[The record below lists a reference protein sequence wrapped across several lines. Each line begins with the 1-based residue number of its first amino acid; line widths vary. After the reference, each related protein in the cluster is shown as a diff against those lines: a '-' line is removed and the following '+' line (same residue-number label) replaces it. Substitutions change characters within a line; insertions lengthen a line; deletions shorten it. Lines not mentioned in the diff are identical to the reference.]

1 MTAKGFNYRLTDI
14 QSALGNSQL
23 KSLETFI
30 TKRRELV
37 KRYDS
42 KLKNK
47 IYISSSEKIQRFEQ
61 SSFIRCQN

>member
-30 TKRRELV
+30 KKRRELV

-42 KLKNK
+42 KLKKIK
-47 IYISSSEKIQRFEQ
+47 IYIQFRENSEI
-61 SSFIRCQN
+61 